1 MHETDLQSEM
11 EKGDQSTL
19 AYRDPK
25 LPNVAEDLV
34 VSNVLDLDCDERLW
48 VPQAPDVW
56 FRPLCFMC
64 LWDILS
70 TFCA

>member
-1 MHETDLQSEM
+1 MHETDLPSEM

-19 AYRDPK
+19 AYRGPK